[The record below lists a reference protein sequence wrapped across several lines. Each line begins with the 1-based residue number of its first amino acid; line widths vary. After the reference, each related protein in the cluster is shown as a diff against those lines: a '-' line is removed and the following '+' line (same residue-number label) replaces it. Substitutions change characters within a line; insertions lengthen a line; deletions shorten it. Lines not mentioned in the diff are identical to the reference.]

1 MKEAYEQKV
10 SEVNEQYKNV
20 INQIIDT
27 YSKGALDYDKYH
39 NGNGVLDALETGRQA
54 SQAIV
59 DFLLWGVW
67 HGSTSPDFSWNASK
81 ELSEEQKAL
90 LDELHKALDREP
102 PGYATGGFPEDG
114 LFMANSRELVGQFS
128 NGKTA
133 VANNEQIIE
142 GIKRGVMEANMETGG
157 NGGDWTIQIVDTDGR
172 VKAETIITAT
182 ERRNRRDGKTVIAL
196 GV

>member
-1 MKEAYEQKV
+1 
-10 SEVNEQYKNV
+10 
-20 INQIIDT
+20 
-27 YSKGALDYDKYH
+27 
-39 NGNGVLDALETGRQA
+39 
-54 SQAIV
+54 
-59 DFLLWGVW
+59 
-67 HGSTSPDFSWNASK
+67 
-81 ELSEEQKAL
+81 
-90 LDELHKALDREP
+90 
-102 PGYATGGFPEDG
+102 
-114 LFMANSRELVGQFS
+114 MANSRELVGQFS